1 MAGQIP
7 VYFPTLCKRRKKFAH
22 ILQNPF
28 FYIGLSRK
36 AVQHENIR
44 SCPVSSSSFKLP
56 DDIRIHHPFHLLS
69 SVDHL
74 DTNIGIFHLEPYGS
88 PWRIR
93 YFSDRSR
100 PYTVSVDVGTEM
112 VSGSY
117 T

>member
-44 SCPVSSSSFKLP
+44 SRSGQQ
-56 DDIRIHHPFHLLS
+56 LL
-69 SVDHL
+69 V
-74 DTNIGIFHLEPYGS
+74 
-88 PWRIR
+88 
-93 YFSDRSR
+93 
-100 PYTVSVDVGTEM
+100 
-112 VSGSY
+112 
-117 T
+117 